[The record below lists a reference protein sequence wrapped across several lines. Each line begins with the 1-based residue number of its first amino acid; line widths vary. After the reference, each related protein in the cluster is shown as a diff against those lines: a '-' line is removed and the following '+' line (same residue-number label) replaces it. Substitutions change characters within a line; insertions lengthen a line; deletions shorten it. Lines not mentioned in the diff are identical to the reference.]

1 MGVEGAIIII
11 QNMPCKDKRHCQ
23 TLLLPLQGVVSA
35 EQFTQGVALG

>member
-1 MGVEGAIIII
+1 MGVEGSVIII
-11 QNMPCKDKRHCQ
+11 QNTPYKDKRHCQ